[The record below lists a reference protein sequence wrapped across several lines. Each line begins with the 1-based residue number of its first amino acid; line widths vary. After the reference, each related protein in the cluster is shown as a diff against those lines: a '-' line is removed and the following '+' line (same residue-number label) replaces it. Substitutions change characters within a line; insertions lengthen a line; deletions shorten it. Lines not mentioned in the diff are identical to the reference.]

1 MPKQAQAEA
10 QEDVYLDVEIGNSH
24 ALEAYRVPNDETLYF
39 RLQEPQGVER
49 VTHARVLRSDPV
61 ERQVV
66 DVQGIL
72 SHSLQSGEKPDWVE
86 CSSSEL
92 TLAII
97 SAFGMEKSADRR
109 PATWGRTQS

>member
-1 MPKQAQAEA
+1 MPKQAPAEA

-86 CSSSEL
+86 CSSSFRDLGSHAVL
-92 TLAII
+92 TEDPC
-97 SAFGMEKSADRR
+97 SCSVSCS
-109 PATWGRTQS
+109 PPS